1 MISAIWTHVALRGAD
16 GHTVFIYLLVYF
28 IHLSKACSQLI
39 PKFVPLGLCAI
50 YSEVMSELCLGN
62 CLQWA
67 GYLGGAVGHFPLARK
82 KSAMAI

>member
-1 MISAIWTHVALRGAD
+1 MALRGAD

-50 YSEVMSELCLGN
+50 YSEVMPELCLGN
-62 CLQWA
+62 CLQW
-67 GYLGGAVGHFPLARK
+67 LFRRSSRLFPFGQK